1 MSKVVAYISGGVVQY
16 VGSNLENVEI
26 VVVDADNLS
35 EMGYTDADIQKILE
49 RETIGINE
57 KEMIAP
63 PEATELMEVQ
73 PYQAPEPW
81 APKPQEWCWTEVE
94 GSLDFKVTRFEGYK
108 EGQKYY
114 KFDGVLPMV
123 EILNQQ
129 NRIDPAEI
137 IRQLSLEG
145 DPELMLGDY
154 WYGID
159 TPAPDAP
166 YGFDVNVW
174 DDGYALKMT
183 AYAVVKGDDEKLRT
197 STLHPLMTHAFTTDE
212 LEVLAKGVNERKASE
227 IQQVASEAPSG
238 KSLLDALE
246 ELGKNKPNP
255 EPKA

>member
-57 KEMIAP
+57 KEMIVP
-63 PEATELMEVQ
+63 PETTELMEVQ

-94 GSLDFKVTRFEGYK
+94 GSLEFKLSKFEGYK

-123 EILNQQ
+123 EVFNQTE
-129 NRIDPAEI
+129 RINIQELLKE
-137 IRQLSLEG
+137 LSLSG
-145 DPELMLGDY
+145 DPELVCGDY
-154 WYGID
+154 WKKVEM
-159 TPAPDAP
+159 PVPDAP
-166 YGFDVNVW
+166 FGFDVNIW
-174 DDGYALKMT
+174 DDGKDLQLT
-183 AYAVVKGDDEKLRT
+183 AYAIVEGDDGKFRT
-197 STLHPLMTHAFTTDE
+197 STLHPLTNHTLTSN
-212 LEVLAKGVNERKASE
+212 EVDVLLKGIADQKASA
-227 IQQVASEAPSG
+227 ILQLASEATTG
-238 KSLLDALE
+238 KGLLDAVE

>member
-35 EMGYTDADIQKILE
+35 EMGYSDEDIKKIFD

-57 KEMIAP
+57 KEMLTP
-63 PEATELMEVQ
+63 PEAAELMEVQ

-94 GSLDFKVTRFEGYK
+94 GSLDFKLSKFEGYK

-114 KFDGVLPMV
+114 KFDGVLPMA

-129 NRIDPAEI
+129 NRIDPMDV
-137 IRQLSLEG
+137 IRELSSVG
-145 DPELMLGDY
+145 DPELPLGDY
-154 WYGID
+154 WHTIK

-166 YGFDVNVW
+166 NGFDVNVW
-174 DDGYALKMT
+174 DDGYSLKMT
-183 AYAVVKGDDEKLRT
+183 AYAMIEGDDSKLRT
-197 STLHPLMTHAFTTDE
+197 STLHPLMTHTFTPDE
-212 LEVLAKGVNERKASE
+212 LRMIENGIAERKANE
-227 IQQVASEAPSG
+227 IQQVASEATSG
-238 KSLLDALE
+238 KSLLDAVE
-246 ELGKNKPNP
+246 ELSKNKPNP